1 LPIIIGGAATSR
13 EYAVRIGASGYGR
26 DAVEA
31 AQEVERLIAER
42 RSGGRS
48 ERAGGKE

>member
-1 LPIIIGGAATSR
+1 MDRLSTSP
-13 EYAVRIGASGYGR
+13 AGYGR

-31 AQEVERLIAER
+31 AQEVERLLAER

-48 ERAGGKE
+48 ELAGGKE